1 MNKKKNI
8 TLYLNI
14 FIIILELIGLL
25 ITLKN
30 SRKIEIKY
38 YTECSNIMM
47 LITSSLLTYYLL
59 KKKTIPKWLNILTHM
74 SVLGLTVTFL
84 VVLFILSPM
93 YNFNYGLLLFGGSM
107 LYFHT
112 LCPIISIITY
122 FFSSQIHIAKKEIK
136 YTMLFTIIYSIVIL
150 LLNIFRI
157 LEGPY
162 PFLMVYK
169 QPIYMSIIWIILL
182 EGGAYLLSIV
192 LYKIKKR
199 INS

>member
-14 FIIILELIGLL
+14 LIIILELIGLF
-25 ITLKN
+25 ITLKTAH
-30 SRKIEIKY
+30 KIEIKY

-47 LITSSLLTYYLL
+47 LITSFLLTCYLL

-93 YNFNYGLLLFGGSM
+93 YNFNYGLLLFRGSM

-136 YTMLFTIIYSIVIL
+136 YTMLFTIIYSTVIL

>member
-8 TLYLNI
+8 KLYLNI
-14 FIIILELIGLL
+14 LIIILELIGLF
-25 ITLKN
+25 ITLKTAH
-30 SRKIEIKY
+30 KIEIKY

-47 LITSSLLTYYLL
+47 LITSIILTYYLL

-84 VVLFILSPM
+84 VVILILSPM
-93 YNFNYGLLLFGGSM
+93 YNFNYRLLLFSGGM

-112 LCPIISIITY
+112 LCPIISILTY
-122 FFSSQIHIAKKEIK
+122 LFSSKIHINKKDIK
-136 YTMLFTIIYSIVIL
+136 YTMIFTILYSIIII

-182 EGGAYLLSIV
+182 EGGTYLLSMA
-192 LYKIKKR
+192 LYIIKKR

>member
-14 FIIILELIGLL
+14 LIILLELIGLFITL
-25 ITLKN
+25 ITAH
-30 SRKIEIKY
+30 KIEIKY

-47 LITSSLLTYYLL
+47 LITSIILTYYLL

-84 VVLFILSPM
+84 VVILVLSPM
-93 YNFNYGLLLFGGSM
+93 YNFNYRLLLFSGSM

-112 LCPIISIITY
+112 LCPIISILTY
-122 FFSSQIHIAKKEIK
+122 LFSSKIHINKKDIK
-136 YTMLFTIIYSIVIL
+136 YTMIFTILYSIIIL

-182 EGGAYLLSIV
+182 EGGAYFLSMA

>member
-14 FIIILELIGLL
+14 LIIILELIGLF
-25 ITLKN
+25 ITLKTAH
-30 SRKIEIKY
+30 KIEIKY

-47 LITSSLLTYYLL
+47 LITSFLLTCYLL

-93 YNFNYGLLLFGGSM
+93 YNFNYGLLLFRGSM

-182 EGGAYLLSIV
+182 EGSAYLLSIV

>member
-14 FIIILELIGLL
+14 LIIILELIGLF
-25 ITLKN
+25 ITLKTAH
-30 SRKIEIKY
+30 KIEIKY

-47 LITSSLLTYYLL
+47 LITSFLLTCYLL

-93 YNFNYGLLLFGGSM
+93 YNFNYGLLLFRGSM

-169 QPIYMSIIWIILL
+169 QPIYMSIIWILLL

>member
-14 FIIILELIGLL
+14 LIIILELIGLF
-25 ITLKN
+25 ITLKTAH
-30 SRKIEIKY
+30 KIEIKY

-47 LITSSLLTYYLL
+47 LITSFLLTYYLL

-93 YNFNYGLLLFGGSM
+93 YNFNYGLLLFRGSM

-192 LYKIKKR
+192 LYIIKKR